1 MSSSH
6 SHLSVRAAGEA
17 QRCEQ
22 SRGDS
27 HKQQGCRGGDALTQ
41 ARAQVAAS
49 VAEERGREGF
59 PEGVPFLVSGS

>member
-6 SHLSVRAAGEA
+6 SHLSVRVAGEA

-27 HKQQGCRGGDALTQ
+27 HKQRGCRGGDAFTQ
-41 ARAQVAAS
+41 ARAQVAALWQRK
-49 VAEERGREGF
+49 RGGKASLRECLF
-59 PEGVPFLVSGS
+59 